1 MTSDSVVADSLDHD
15 SALKRVLTS
24 YEPSMTD
31 ASRPRRP
38 ALLAR
43 ETWARRLAA
52 ARRVGSTTYRN
63 RGLGWRLLV
72 PGMFLLAGTLFVTS
86 AVSSDGTDLRAGR
99 YGDLSTVVRQATEEA
114 DALRTQRND
123 LAHQVEAL
131 TAKLSDGTVTTAKQK
146 VDELKGP
153 AGLAPVK
160 GPGLTVELDDAPAD
174 EIASSDLDPN
184 LLVVHQQD
192 IQAVVN
198 ALWAGGAEG
207 MTIQGQRVVS
217 TTGIKCVGNTVVL
230 HGIPYSPPYVIT
242 AVGDPATMLTSINES
257 PYIDIYLD
265 YVEAYN
271 LGWDVLPHNEVRLP
285 AYDGPLDLDYARPAE
300 GGANREGGR

>member
-1 MTSDSVVADSLDHD
+1 
-15 SALKRVLTS
+15 
-24 YEPSMTD
+24 MTD

-43 ETWARRLAA
+43 ETWARRIAA
-52 ARRVGSTTYRN
+52 ARRVRSTTYHN
-63 RGLGWRLLV
+63 RGLMWRLLV
-72 PGMFLLAGTLFVTS
+72 PAVFLLAGALFVTS

-99 YGDLSTVVRQATEEA
+99 YGDLSTVVRQSTEEA
-114 DALRTQRND
+114 DALRAKRND
-123 LAHQVEAL
+123 LAHQVEGL
-131 TAKLSDGTVTTAKQK
+131 TAKLSDGNDSAVKQK
-146 VDELKGP
+146 VDELKAP

-160 GPGLTVELDDAPAD
+160 GPGLTVELDDAPAE
-174 EIASSDLDPN
+174 EIASSGEDPN

-198 ALWAGGAEG
+198 AMWAGGAEG

-257 PYIDIYLD
+257 PYIDIYMQ
-265 YVEAYN
+265 YVQAYD
-271 LGWDVLPHNEVRLP
+271 LGWDVLPRAEVRLP

-300 GGANREGGR
+300 SGATRDSGS